1 MTLFGPLTVT
11 LFNVT
16 FAPFKFRDGRFYTI
30 SFSYIF
36 PPSPRVHI
44 MEVVGSVNGVSGD
57 ELALAVLANIKG
69 RFSARGL
76 SWSSIYVLKRWRS
89 SSEGWFA
96 QQRHIGMKGFSE
108 IGTCIPR
115 AKVFLRTSSNVIVF
129 VLAP

>member
-1 MTLFGPLTVT
+1 
-11 LFNVT
+11 
-16 FAPFKFRDGRFYTI
+16 
-30 SFSYIF
+30 
-36 PPSPRVHI
+36 

-96 QQRHIGMKGFSE
+96 QERYIGMKVFSE
-108 IGTCIPR
+108 IGTCILR